1 MAKVRVYEL
10 AKELGVESKVV
21 MAKLQDLGEFVR
33 SASSTVEAP
42 VVRKLI
48 DSIQQGDSGA
58 KSGAGKSAA
67 SAQSAPAAKTA
78 ASSSA
83 PRPGGAPKPGP
94 RPGPVAPKPGPA
106 VPAQAQAAAAAASP
120 AAEAAPA
127 PAPAAPEAPATP
139 APAAAAP
146 QAPSPAPARPASPGR
161 PAQGQGTGAGGAI
174 PPRQAPS
181 AGGSIPGRPGPR
193 PGTPGQRPG
202 GERDRGDR
210 NDRGDRGDRGQ
221 RPATAGGA
229 RPGPAGAQ
237 RPGQGQGQGGRPGA
251 PAPGPRPAGPRP
263 GNNPFTSSGSTGM
276 QQPPRPAPRPGPPAG
291 ATGGGDGGPRPGMPP
306 RPGGVPGAPRPNPGM
321 MPGRAA
327 PRPGAGQGRPGGPR
341 PGAPAGGPGGRS
353 GGPRPGAPAGGPGAR
368 PGGGGGGGGYG
379 APRPGG
385 GAPGG
390 GGGGYGGRPG
400 GGGGYGRGG
409 RAGGGGTAG
418 AFGRPGGRPGRGRKS
433 KKQRRQEFDNMQA
446 PSLGGAMLPRGN
458 GQTIRLPRGASL
470 TDFAERINANPASL
484 VQVMFHLGEMVTATQ
499 SVSDD
504 VFELLGQELGFTV
517 QIVSPEEEDRVLLE
531 SFDIEFGENEGGE
544 DDLRVRPP
552 VVTVMGHVD
561 HGKTR
566 LLDAIRKTNVIEGEA
581 GGITQHIGAYQVVAD
596 VAGNERAITFIDTPG
611 HEAFTAMRARGAKAT
626 DIAILVVAA
635 DDGVMPQTIEA
646 LNHAQAAD
654 VPIVVAVN
662 KIDKEG
668 ADPTKVRGQLT
679 EYGLVA
685 EEYGGET
692 MFVDISA
699 REGLNIDQLLEAVV
713 LTADASLD
721 LRANPDMDAQGV
733 AIEANLDRGR
743 GAVATVLVQRGTLRV
758 GDSMVVGDAYGRVR
772 AMMDENGESVAEAG
786 PSRPVQVLGLTSVP
800 GAGDTFLVVEE
811 DRVARQIAER
821 RATRERNAA
830 MARSRKR
837 VSIEDW
843 EKVIKAGEVQQLNII
858 IKGDGAGSVEALE
871 DSLLKL
877 DVGDEVDLR
886 VVHRGVGSI
895 TESDVDLAMASDAV
909 ILGFN
914 VRPDGRAKTKADR
927 EGVEIRFYSVI
938 YQAIEEIE
946 AALKGMLK
954 PEFEEVQLGTA
965 EIRAIFRSSKIG
977 NIAGCMV
984 QDGVIKRNSKARLIR
999 GGSVVADNLTIVGL
1013 RREKDDATEVR
1024 EGFEC
1029 GINLGSYN
1037 DIKEGDLIETFEMRE
1052 KPRV

>member
-1 MAKVRVYEL
+1 
-10 AKELGVESKVV
+10 
-21 MAKLQDLGEFVR
+21 
-33 SASSTVEAP
+33 
-42 VVRKLI
+42 
-48 DSIQQGDSGA
+48 
-58 KSGAGKSAA
+58 
-67 SAQSAPAAKTA
+67 
-78 ASSSA
+78 
-83 PRPGGAPKPGP
+83 
-94 RPGPVAPKPGPA
+94 
-106 VPAQAQAAAAAASP
+106 
-120 AAEAAPA
+120 
-127 PAPAAPEAPATP
+127 
-139 APAAAAP
+139 
-146 QAPSPAPARPASPGR
+146 
-161 PAQGQGTGAGGAI
+161 
-174 PPRQAPS
+174 
-181 AGGSIPGRPGPR
+181 
-193 PGTPGQRPG
+193 
-202 GERDRGDR
+202 
-210 NDRGDRGDRGQ
+210 
-221 RPATAGGA
+221 
-229 RPGPAGAQ
+229 
-237 RPGQGQGQGGRPGA
+237 
-251 PAPGPRPAGPRP
+251 
-263 GNNPFTSSGSTGM
+263 
-276 QQPPRPAPRPGPPAG
+276 
-291 ATGGGDGGPRPGMPP
+291 
-306 RPGGVPGAPRPNPGM
+306 
-321 MPGRAA
+321 
-327 PRPGAGQGRPGGPR
+327 
-341 PGAPAGGPGGRS
+341 
-353 GGPRPGAPAGGPGAR
+353 
-368 PGGGGGGGGYG
+368 
-379 APRPGG
+379 
-385 GAPGG
+385 
-390 GGGGYGGRPG
+390 
-400 GGGGYGRGG
+400 
-409 RAGGGGTAG
+409 
-418 AFGRPGGRPGRGRKS
+418 
-433 KKQRRQEFDNMQA
+433 MQA

-999 GGSVVADNLTIVGL
+999 GGAVVSDNLTIEGL
-1013 RREKDDATEVR
+1013 RREKDDVTEVR

-1037 DIKEGDLIETFEMRE
+1037 DIKVDDVIETFEMRE